1 MKVVIELLSGS
12 WDLIQT
18 ATFRKSWRKIIPME
32 CHVECDDEE
41 VDDDDFLQ
49 SLHEVGCD
57 QQQLDSWLNSDC
69 NDPGFG
75 TFTDAEIWDMVTAD
89 DITDEVV
96 EEEEEEKCPV
106 THSEA
111 AHMFEQCLTWLEHQP
126 EANQYSTST
135 IKSLQLLASQ
145 KRTKSMKQLKL
156 QHFSVKES

>member
-1 MKVVIELLSGS
+1 
-12 WDLIQT
+12 
-18 ATFRKSWRKIIPME
+18 
-32 CHVECDDEE
+32 
-41 VDDDDFLQ
+41 
-49 SLHEVGCD
+49 
-57 QQQLDSWLNSDC
+57 
-69 NDPGFG
+69 
-75 TFTDAEIWDMVTAD
+75 MVTAD

-126 EANQYSTST
+126 EANQYNTST
-135 IKSLQLLASQ
+135 IRSLQLLASQ